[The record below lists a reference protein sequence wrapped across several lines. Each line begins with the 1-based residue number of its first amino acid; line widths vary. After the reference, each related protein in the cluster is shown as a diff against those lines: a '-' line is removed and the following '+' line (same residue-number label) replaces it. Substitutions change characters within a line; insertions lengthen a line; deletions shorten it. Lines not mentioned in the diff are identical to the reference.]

1 MMSILLITFNRP
13 DHVRKV
19 LDEIRKQKPAQL
31 FVCQDGPRDWK
42 DGYDKAILKNGR
54 IVRADDLNKVLAVRQ
69 VIDELVDWD
78 CELHT
83 LYQDENLG
91 CGAGPM
97 TGIDWFFRNVE
108 MGIVMEDD
116 CFPHPDFFGYCE
128 ALLIRYKNDDRVR
141 FINST
146 LYDDRWTCDDSY
158 GFSRYMVTVGKT
170 PSDNRSGSNNAALIS
185 KTML

>member
-1 MMSILLITFNRP
+1 MSILLITFNRP

-116 CFPHPDFFGYCE
+116 CFPHPD
-128 ALLIRYKNDDRVR
+128 AVR
-141 FINST
+141 KSRAHEKFNNEHT
-146 LYDDRWTCDDSY
+146 LFHPPTR
-158 GFSRYMVTVGKT
+158 R
-170 PSDNRSGSNNAALIS
+170 AAAARRRRAGL
-185 KTML
+185 